1 VILADENLPASIIA
15 ALESAGFAVV
25 QIADLD
31 AGAGDD
37 AVLRY
42 AVQRGLIVVTQ
53 DKDFGDLV
61 YQQGHRHAG
70 VVLVRLRGMP
80 FADKA
85 RRVIEV
91 FEEHGERLHH
101 VFVVV
106 ANSGVRIRE

>member
-1 VILADENLPASIIA
+1 MILADENLPASIIA

-70 VVLVRLRGMP
+70 VVQTSGH
-80 FADKA
+80 A
-85 RRVIEV
+85 
-91 FEEHGERLHH
+91 
-101 VFVVV
+101 FVTT
-106 ANSGVRIRE
+106 GVRRLSSSTANRAVCLQIVDA